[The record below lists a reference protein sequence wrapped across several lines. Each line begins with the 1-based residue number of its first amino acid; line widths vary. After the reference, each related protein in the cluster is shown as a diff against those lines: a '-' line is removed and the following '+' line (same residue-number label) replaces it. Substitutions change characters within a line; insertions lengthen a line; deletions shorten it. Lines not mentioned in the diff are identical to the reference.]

1 MPSMEDYT
9 VLRVIGQGS
18 FGRALLVRQE
28 SSNQKFAMKEVRL
41 PKSFPDT
48 QNSRREAVL
57 LAKMKHPNIVAF
69 KESFEA
75 EGHLYIVM
83 EYCDG
88 GDLMQKIKQQK
99 GKLLP
104 EDMILNWFIQICL
117 GVNHIHK
124 KRVLHRD
131 IKSKNVFL
139 TQSGKV
145 KLGDFGSARLLSSP
159 MAFAYTYVGTPY
171 YVPPEIW
178 ENQPYNNK
186 SDIWSLGCILYE
198 LCALKH
204 PFQANSWKNLILKIC
219 QGPIHPLP
227 AQYSYKLQCLV
238 KQMLKRSPSQRPSA
252 TTLLCRGSLV
262 PLVPKCLPPEII
274 REYGEQ
280 ILDET
285 KISEPKK
292 LKKGGSPSV
301 QQRSAA
307 LASPSRQQWER
318 HVPSSALTALEK
330 APILTSSFTAQDDGG
345 GSVIKYS
352 ENQTRKQWHREPPET
367 LLSMLKDADLS
378 LAFQTYTIYR
388 PGTEGF
394 LKGPLFE
401 EAASD
406 SVDGDHDS
414 VILDPERFEPRLDEE
429 DTDFEEDDE
438 NPDWVSE
445 LKKQVGWQGVCDGKL
460 LGGCA

>member
-1 MPSMEDYT
+1 M
-9 VLRVIGQGS
+9 
-18 FGRALLVRQE
+18 QE
-28 SSNQKFAMKEVRL
+28 EEHDRKCSHTDL
-41 PKSFPDT
+41 
-48 QNSRREAVL
+48 
-57 LAKMKHPNIVAF
+57 
-69 KESFEA
+69 EST
-75 EGHLYIVM
+75 HTISV
-83 EYCDG
+83 
-88 GDLMQKIKQQK
+88 
-99 GKLLP
+99 
-104 EDMILNWFIQICL
+104 
-117 GVNHIHK
+117 
-124 KRVLHRD
+124 
-131 IKSKNVFL
+131 
-139 TQSGKV
+139 
-145 KLGDFGSARLLSSP
+145 GSALR
-159 MAFAYTYVGTPY
+159 
-171 YVPPEIW
+171 
-178 ENQPYNNK
+178 
-186 SDIWSLGCILYE
+186 
-198 LCALKH
+198 
-204 PFQANSWKNLILKIC
+204 
-219 QGPIHPLP
+219 
-227 AQYSYKLQCLV
+227 
-238 KQMLKRSPSQRPSA
+238 
-252 TTLLCRGSLV
+252 RGN
-262 PLVPKCLPPEII
+262 
-274 REYGEQ
+274 
-280 ILDET
+280 T
-285 KISEPKK
+285 
-292 LKKGGSPSV
+292 GSPSV